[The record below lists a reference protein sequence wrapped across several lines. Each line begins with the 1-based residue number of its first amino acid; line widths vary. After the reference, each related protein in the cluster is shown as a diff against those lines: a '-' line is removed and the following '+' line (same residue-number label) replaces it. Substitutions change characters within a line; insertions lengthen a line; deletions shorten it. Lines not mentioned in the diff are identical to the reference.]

1 MASQRS
7 LHRFAWLTDIH
18 LEFLTPGEIGAFLRH
33 LLTQDVNGYLITGD
47 IAPAA
52 GLRKSLLHFA
62 QHLQVPLYV
71 VLGNHDYWGSDI
83 AATRAD
89 MTALTAEHP
98 LIAWL
103 PAVGVVELAP
113 GVALVGHDGWGDGRL
128 GDFMRSDVVLNDYS
142 KIASLRGLGKVA
154 LLERLH
160 ALGDEAAAHLRG
172 VVPEAASR
180 YGRVLVMTHPPPFR
194 EACFYKGKAASPQS
208 PFLPHFTCGAVGDA
222 LLDLAAAYPQTQ
234 FTVLCGHVHYG
245 GEVMMRPNLH
255 VRVGGADYGQPR
267 VAALLDFDAG

>member
-1 MASQRS
+1 MTPGSNTR
-7 LHRFAWLTDIH
+7 RYAWLTDIH

-33 LLTQDVNGYLITGD
+33 LLTYAVDGYLITGD
-47 IAPAA
+47 IVPAA

-62 QHLQVPLYV
+62 HHLDVPLYV
-71 VLGNHDYWGSDI
+71 VLGNHDFWGSDI
-83 AATRAD
+83 AATRAA

-98 LIAWL
+98 RIAWL

-113 GVALVGHDGWGDGRL
+113 GVGLVGHDGWGDGRV

-142 KIASLRGLGKVA
+142 KITSLHGLNKVA

-180 YGRVLVMTHPPPFR
+180 YGEVVVMTHPPPFR
-194 EACFYKGKAASPQS
+194 EACFYKGRAASPQS
-208 PFLPHFTCGAVGDA
+208 PYLPHFTCGAVGDA
-222 LLDLAAAYPQTQ
+222 LLELSAAHPQTQ

-245 GEVMMRPNLH
+245 GEVTMRPNLR
-255 VRVGGADYGQPR
+255 VRVGGATYGQPR
-267 VAALLDFDAG
+267 VEDVLHFPI